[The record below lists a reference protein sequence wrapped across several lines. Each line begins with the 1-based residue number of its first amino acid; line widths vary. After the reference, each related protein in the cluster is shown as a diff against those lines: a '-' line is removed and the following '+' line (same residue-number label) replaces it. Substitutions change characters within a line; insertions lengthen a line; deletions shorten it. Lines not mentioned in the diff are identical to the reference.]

1 MTIFAKKRDEMTA
14 GKEIAGFALP
24 FAAGA
29 ALAALI
35 PSLFSSH
42 PQASL
47 SILLA
52 IISACLLFLTKS
64 LKTVQQNDIL
74 WISIIVSALCCGAI
88 CSIASNWLPASL
100 SPDSIP
106 LLNHASASG
115 ERLREHISSLPFK
128 HNQTSALINSLI
140 TGDRSGLNS
149 HTQEIFRASGASH
162 ILALSGMH
170 LGIIYGILKFIFSP
184 LGNSRKVK
192 MMKSCLIMSTCFFY
206 TIMTGAGP
214 SIIRAFIF
222 IAMYEIAATTGR
234 RATTGEVLMS
244 ALIIQIMLFPEDILE
259 VSFLLSYAA
268 MAGIAF
274 IFPLLNSIW
283 PEDAGGVVYKGL
295 KWIWASAAMSIS
307 CQLTTGPIAYA
318 FFGTFP
324 KYFILTN
331 LLAAPLTG
339 IIIPYSLAVAGLSAI
354 GICHDLLNT
363 GLEFMI
369 QTLIGILEIISS
381 L

>member
-1 MTIFAKKRDEMTA
+1 
-14 GKEIAGFALP
+14 
-24 FAAGA
+24 
-29 ALAALI
+29 
-35 PSLFSSH
+35 
-42 PQASL
+42 
-47 SILLA
+47 
-52 IISACLLFLTKS
+52 
-64 LKTVQQNDIL
+64 
-74 WISIIVSALCCGAI
+74 
-88 CSIASNWLPASL
+88 
-100 SPDSIP
+100 
-106 LLNHASASG
+106 
-115 ERLREHISSLPFK
+115 
-128 HNQTSALINSLI
+128 
-140 TGDRSGLNS
+140 
-149 HTQEIFRASGASH
+149 
-162 ILALSGMH
+162 
-170 LGIIYGILKFIFSP
+170 
-184 LGNSRKVK
+184 
-192 MMKSCLIMSTCFFY
+192 
-206 TIMTGAGP
+206 
-214 SIIRAFIF
+214 
-222 IAMYEIAATTGR
+222 MYEIAATTGR

-244 ALIIQIMLFPEDILE
+244 ALIIQIMLFPEDFLE

-331 LLAAPLTG
+331 LLAAPLAG

-354 GICHDLLNT
+354 GIYPDLLIT